1 MNWEMV
7 SAIVDSVGAAAVV
20 ASLVFLGIQVRLQ
33 NHERR
38 VASVHEINEAYR
50 SSLSSLLE
58 PELAAVAAK
67 GIEGY
72 DKLDPA
78 QKMQMVAYVLG
89 GLKVCEE
96 AFYQHQQG
104 RLDDYYW
111 GGMVQQLKDMMS
123 LGAMSDIWDMRCHQF
138 GEDFRSFIGDLTKE
152 ENRLW

>member
-7 SAIVDSVGAAAVV
+7 SAIVESIGAVAVV

-58 PELAAVAAK
+58 PGLAAVAAK
-67 GIEGY
+67 GLGGY

-78 QKMQMVAYVLG
+78 EKMQMVAYVLG

-96 AFYQHQQG
+96 AFYQYQQG

-111 GGMVQQLKDMMS
+111 SGMVQQLKDMMS
-123 LGAMSDIWDMRCHQF
+123 LGAISDIWDMRRHQF
-138 GEDFRSFIGDLTKE
+138 GEDFRSFMGDLAQE
-152 ENRLW
+152 DNRLW

>member
-7 SAIVDSVGAAAVV
+7 SAIVDSIGAAAVV

-50 SSLSSLLE
+50 SSLSSLLD
-58 PELAAVAAK
+58 PGLAAVAAK
-67 GIEGY
+67 GLEGY
-72 DKLDPA
+72 DRLDPGE
-78 QKMQMVAYVLG
+78 KMQMVAYVLG

-104 RLDDYYW
+104 RLEDYYW
-111 GGMVQQLKDMMS
+111 MGMVQQLKDMMG
-123 LGAMSDIWDMRCHQF
+123 LGAMSDIWGLRCHQF
-138 GEDFRSFIGDLTKE
+138 GEDFRSFIDNLAQE
-152 ENRLW
+152 QSQLW